1 MIDLDIVIVNW
12 NAGAQLRVCLQS
24 ILPAIPASVLRL
36 RRCVVVDNASA
47 DGSADGLD
55 ALPLPLTM
63 IKNPENRGFGC
74 ASNQGAAVG
83 TSEYILFLNPD
94 VRLYKDSLTKSFLFL
109 ENPQYKQ
116 IGILGIQLV
125 DEKGVVNRNAARFP
139 SPWSLFYEMLGLDRL
154 FPARFPPRIM
164 TDWDHQENKYVDH
177 IEGSFFLVR
186 RSVFEDLSGFDER
199 FFLYFEDLDFAYR
212 VKQAGWKSYYLVESQ
227 AFHHGGGTTNQIVPR
242 RLFYWMASRVQY
254 IAKHFGRTAAW
265 GILIAS
271 LTVEF
276 WDRVA
281 WNLVNLSGQ
290 HLIETLQAYGMY
302 IKAIPLLIRGLY
314 EEN

>member
-1 MIDLDIVIVNW
+1 
-12 NAGAQLRVCLQS
+12 
-24 ILPAIPASVLRL
+24 
-36 RRCVVVDNASA
+36 
-47 DGSADGLD
+47 
-55 ALPLPLTM
+55 
-63 IKNPENRGFGC
+63 
-74 ASNQGAAVG
+74 
-83 TSEYILFLNPD
+83 
-94 VRLYKDSLTKSFLFL
+94 
-109 ENPQYKQ
+109 
-116 IGILGIQLV
+116 
-125 DEKGVVNRNAARFP
+125 
-139 SPWSLFYEMLGLDRL
+139 MLGLDRL

-186 RSVFEDLSGFDER
+186 RRVFEDLSGFDER

-290 HLIETLQAYGMY
+290 HLIETFQAYGMY

-314 EEN
+314 EKN